1 MKNKS
6 VFVCQ
11 NCGFKSPKWL
21 GRCSSCNSW
30 NSFLEE
36 LVAKKNTQTTPKNTP
51 EIYKLSEIREIE
63 NIRVLT
69 QDNELNRVLGGGIV
83 PGSVILLGG
92 EPGIGKST
100 ILLQLALNNQINTI
114 YVSGEESLIQI
125 KLRANRLN
133 ISNEITGFVNETDV
147 DNIIELAL
155 KEDPGILIIDSI
167 QTLKFAGEESSAGTI
182 TQIRECSQKLID
194 YAKSSGC
201 CVFLIGHINKEGYI
215 AGPKVLEHMVDTVLY
230 FEGDKFY
237 SYRILRSIKNRF
249 GSVAEIGIYEMNSG
263 GLIPVDNPSEIL
275 LTQREHQVSGISI
288 ASILEGARPIMIEIQ
303 ALVSTSAYGNPQ
315 RTATGFDSKRLSMLL
330 AVLEKKCDF
339 KMGLQDV
346 FLNIAGGLKI
356 LDPSAD
362 LAVLAAII
370 SSYQDSSINNKT
382 TFAGEA
388 GLSGEIRAVDAI
400 EKRISE
406 AEKLGFEK
414 VYVSGFNKKNIS
426 KKYNI
431 EIAYVNSIHDLVK
444 EIA

>member
-21 GRCSSCNSW
+21 GKCSSCNSW

-36 LVAKKNTQTTPKNTP
+36 LVAKKNISPTPKKTL
-51 EIYKLSEIREIE
+51 EIFKLSEISEIE

-414 VYVSGFNKKNIS
+414 VYISGFNKKNIS

>member
-1 MKNKS
+1 LKNKS